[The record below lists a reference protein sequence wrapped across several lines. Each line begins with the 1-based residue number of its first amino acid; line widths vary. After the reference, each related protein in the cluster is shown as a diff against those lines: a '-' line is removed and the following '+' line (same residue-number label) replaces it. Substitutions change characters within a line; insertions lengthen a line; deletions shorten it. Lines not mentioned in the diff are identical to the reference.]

1 MLEFLG
7 EYGVFLAK
15 VATLVVA
22 ILIVIG
28 SLVTMGMKQKKQ
40 SAGHIEVTH
49 LNDEIEQMATA
60 LKAVTEGKE
69 AHKQYQKE
77 KKKEQKG
84 KAKEAKKQAKK
95 HLDDDSRKNVY
106 VLDFEGDIR
115 ASAVSSLREEITTIL
130 SVIKPEKDEVVVKLS
145 SAGGMVHAYGLASS
159 QIKRIRDRG
168 IPLTICVDKVAAS
181 GGYMMACVANKL
193 LAAPFAVVGSI
204 GVVAQLPN
212 FHRLLKKHDIDYE
225 TLTAGEYKRTLTLF
239 GENTDKGRAKFTEEL
254 EDTHQLFKAFIQEN
268 RPQVDVEEVAT
279 GEVWL
284 GQRALD
290 KKLVDELKTSDEYL
304 LEACQEAEVYKVS
317 YQHKKTLQER
327 ISIGTHNALDRLL
340 LTWLERLQKSRF
352 YS

>member
-1 MLEFLG
+1 MEFLS

-15 VATLVVA
+15 VATLVIA
-22 ILIVIG
+22 ILIVVG
-28 SLVTMGMKQKKQ
+28 SLVAMGIKQKKQ
-40 SAGHIEVTH
+40 PAGQIEVTH
-49 LNDEIEQMATA
+49 LNDEIDRMTTA
-60 LKAVTEGKE
+60 LKSVTEGKE
-69 AHKQYQKE
+69 AHKQHQKE
-77 KKKEQKG
+77 KKKEL
-84 KAKEAKKQAKK
+84 KAKSKEEKKKAK
-95 HLDDDSRKNVY
+95 HHETDDSKKNVY

-115 ASAVSSLREEITTIL
+115 ATAVTNLREEITTVL
-130 SVIKPEKDEVVVKLS
+130 SVIKPEKDEVVIKLS

-159 QIKRIRDRG
+159 QIKRLRDRE

-181 GGYMMACVANKL
+181 GGYMMACVADKL

-225 TLTAGEYKRTLTLF
+225 TLTAGEYKRTLTMF
-239 GENTDKGRAKFTEEL
+239 GENTDKGREKFTEEL
-254 EDTHQLFKAFIQEN
+254 EDTHELFKDFIKQN
-268 RPQVDVEEVAT
+268 RPQVDIEEVAT

-290 KKLVDELKTSDEYL
+290 KNLVDELKTSDEYL
-304 LEACQEAEVYKVS
+304 LDACQEAEVYHVS

-327 ISIGTHNALDRLL
+327 ISIGIHGTLDRLL
-340 LTWLERLQKSRF
+340 LTWVDRLQKSRF